1 MAGCFISTYK
11 GEWKVPA
18 NVLKEQLGYEI
29 IELNGKCSPSISSKW
44 VLLKKEIRNVFNV
57 IQVFKR
63 IDHKKVIIC
72 PDYVCLFL
80 AFLQKL
86 HILKVETVCWY
97 GMFVHSPKWV
107 DILGRILRF
116 IVPSEKS
123 FRIIVFSRAEVGLYA
138 KRWDMDP
145 DCFIYVPYG
154 DWNDSL
160 FLGERIEYGGYFFS
174 GGYSNRDYITLIQ
187 MFSGRDERLIIAA
200 SKHNIDLC
208 AWIDGHT
215 LSKNITVL
223 YDIEKDHSDRLLC
236 GSRAVIL
243 VMEHNTGASGQMVI
257 LSAMANRKLV
267 ITTHTDVLD
276 EYVEDGKTA
285 LVIDKEEIGRV
296 LPDIISEIDDDMSAY
311 KTLADAAYE
320 RYRTVFSYEAI
331 SGALVRAVKNL

>member
-18 NVLKEQLGYEI
+18 KVLREQLGYEI
-29 IELNGKCSPSISSKW
+29 IELNGKRYPSISSKW
-44 VLLKKEIRNVFNV
+44 VLLKKEVRNVFNV
-57 IQVFKR
+57 IRNLKR
-63 IDHKKVIIC
+63 INHKKVIIC
-72 PDYVCLFL
+72 PDYVFLFL
-80 AFLQKL
+80 MFLHKF
-86 HILKVETVCWY
+86 HILKTEMLCWY
-97 GMFVHSPKWV
+97 GMFVHDPKWI
-107 DILGRILRF
+107 DILGWILRI
-116 IVPSEKS
+116 IVPAKRPV
-123 FRIIVFSRAEVGLYA
+123 RIIVFSRPEIELYA
-138 KRWDMDP
+138 QKWDMDP
-145 DCFIYVPYG
+145 SCFIYVPYG
-154 DWNDSL
+154 DWDDSL
-160 FLGERIEYGGYFFS
+160 SLEGEIGEDGYFFS
-174 GGYSNRDYITLIQ
+174 GGYSNRDYIPLIQ
-187 MFSGRDERLIIAA
+187 VFSGRDERLIIAA
-200 SKHNIDLC
+200 SKHNTDLC

-223 YDIEKDHSDRLLC
+223 YDIEKNHFDRLLC
-236 GSRAVIL
+236 GARAVIL

-331 SGALVRAVKNL
+331 SGALVRAVRDL